1 MPMPVV
7 SITSPLLLDALS
19 RLLRLMRFNDLFAS
33 RAPSARKIS
42 PPSLQLRRLLELLRR
57 SLLLLHL
64 PMLLQ
69 LLRLLL
75 LLSLL
80 WLRPLLLLPLFTIIV
95 PPYLPR
101 EKCGLTPR
109 CLLKGLVAQP
119 TMALPC
125 SSNRFASCA
134 LST

>member
-1 MPMPVV
+1 MPVV

-42 PPSLQLRRLLELLRR
+42 PPSLQLRRLLELLRH
-57 SLLLLHL
+57 SWLLLLHL
-64 PMLLQ
+64 PLLLQ

-80 WLRPLLLLPLFTIIV
+80 RLRPLLLLPLFTIIA

-109 CLLKGLVAQP
+109 YLLKGLVAQP